1 MPRTPRS
8 RLTRVLVPICLLG
21 ALSVAACTKPVTRN
35 VAPPALGTLSEG
47 EEIVGLLLK
56 DGTEQ
61 LFNPVGPVLEDDTW
75 IGESHGEVIRIPA
88 SEVQQVIV
96 QHEKTDVLSI
106 VAIGAFAALG
116 IAAIAIASDQR

>member
-8 RLTRVLVPICLLG
+8 HLTRSLLPLLLLG
-21 ALSVAACTKPVTRN
+21 ALSITACTKPVTTN
-35 VAPPALGTLSEG
+35 VAPPAVASLTEDQ
-47 EEIVGLLLK
+47 EVVGLLLK

-61 LFNPVGPVLEDDTW
+61 LFNPISPVLENGTW
-75 IGESHGEVIRIPA
+75 IGQSHGQEIRIPA

-96 QHEKTDVLSI
+96 QEEKTDVLSI

-116 IAAIAIASDQR
+116 IAAIAIAADQR